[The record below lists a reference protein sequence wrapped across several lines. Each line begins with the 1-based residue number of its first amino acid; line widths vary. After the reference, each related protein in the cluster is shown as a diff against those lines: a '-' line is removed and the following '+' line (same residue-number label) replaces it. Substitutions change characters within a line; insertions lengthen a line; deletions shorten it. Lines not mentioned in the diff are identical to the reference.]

1 MKILAIQPKKMLS
14 FTWNAPPEMP
24 DVRKQ
29 RTHVVIRLE
38 PLSDNQ
44 TRVSLAHDGWGDG
57 GELDQPFNYFTRA
70 WLQIVP
76 PRLRY
81 RFTLGPIDW
90 NNPPKLED
98 LAKLK

>member
-1 MKILAIQPKKMLS
+1 LKILAIQPKKMLS
-14 FTWNAPPEMP
+14 FTWNAPPEIP
-24 DVRKQ
+24 EVQKQ
-29 RTHVVIRLE
+29 RTHVVIRLD

-57 GELDQPFNYFTRA
+57 GELDQAFNYFTRA

-90 NNPPKLED
+90 NNLPKLED